1 MKPWQIALFIIL
13 IITCLGII
21 SFFFPEEGI
30 TLAKHTINFPSIE
43 NVLADPDADLPDL
56 PGDSL
61 SRDKRIPR
69 RTLFNR
75 KKREAIIA
83 EIAREDSIK
92 QRQVAQQLD
101 TLEHFKTTLASEGH
115 FYLPDGDI
123 TYFDKFFA
131 RAAAAKGNGEV
142 LRVLHYGDSQ
152 IEMDRISGNLRSYF
166 QSKFGGG
173 GPGLLPA
180 VQTVASYA
188 VSQSASGPFTLY
200 SSYGDGGRARG
211 NYGLMMKCYRLT
223 GGGTFT
229 ANATSNKRS
238 DNRVKRFSRVTL
250 LYNDYDG
257 KFRATLSDRKHGY
270 DSSCLSAGKGI
281 HAFHWQTDSSTASLR
296 INMQGNADI
305 YGIMIDNGPGVSVDN
320 IPLRSSSG
328 TQFTVVTDSVLRKC
342 YQNSNVGMIIM
353 QFGGNTVPSVYSTKS
368 INDYCAQ
375 MQKQIRRVKSACP
388 NATILFIGPSD
399 MSHSYGGSLQTYKFL
414 PAMIDSLRNM
424 CLRNHVAYWDLYE
437 VMGGRNSMV
446 AWVKKGWAGPDY
458 VHFTPTGANY
468 VGKTLAE
475 NFATLYELY
484 TTRRKMGNQQF
495 DNLWEA
501 AEK

>member
-1 MKPWQIALFIIL
+1 MKPWQIVLFIFL
-13 IITCLGII
+13 TITCLAII
-21 SFFFPEEGI
+21 SFFFPEDGV
-30 TLAKHTINFPSIE
+30 TVGKHTINFPSIE
-43 NVLADPDADLPDL
+43 KVLADPDADLPDL
-56 PGDSL
+56 PGDSV
-61 SRDKRIPR
+61 SHDKRIPKPS
-69 RTLFNR
+69 LFNIR
-75 KKREAIIA
+75 KRKAIIA
-83 EIAREDSIK
+83 EIAKEDSIK
-92 QRQVAQQLD
+92 QKWIEEQLD
-101 TLEHFKTTLASEGH
+101 TLEHFKTTLATEGH
-115 FYLPDGDI
+115 FYLPDGDV

-131 RAAAAKGNGEV
+131 KAAAAKSRNEV

-180 VQTVASYA
+180 IQTVASYA
-188 VSQSASGPFTLY
+188 VSQSASGAFTLY
-200 SSYGDGGRARG
+200 SSYGAGARAKG
-211 NYGLMMKCYRLT
+211 NYGLMLKCYRLT
-223 GGGTFT
+223 GNGTFT
-229 ANATSNKRS
+229 ANATSNKRTDS
-238 DNRVKRFSRVTL
+238 RVKRFSRVTV
-250 LYNDYDG
+250 LYNDHDG
-257 KFRATLSDRKHGY
+257 KYRATLSDRKHGY
-270 DSSCLSAGKGI
+270 DSTCTSEGIGI
-281 HAFHWQTDSSTASLR
+281 HAFRWQTDSSTSSLR

-328 TQFTVVTDSVLRKC
+328 NQFTLITDSVLRKC

-375 MQKQIRRVKSACP
+375 MQKQIRRVKSVCP
-388 NATILFIGPSD
+388 DATILFIGPSD

-414 PAMIDSLRNM
+414 PAMIDSLRNT

-437 VMGGRNSMV
+437 VMGGYNSMV

-468 VGKTLAE
+468 VGKILSE
-475 NFATLYELY
+475 NFATMYELY
-484 TTRRKMGNQQF
+484 TTRRKMGEQQF

-501 AEK
+501 SEN

>member
-1 MKPWQIALFIIL
+1 MRDGSANRCVFGRQGVAN
-13 IITCLGII
+13 TCLGII

-131 RAAAAKGNGEV
+131 KAAAAKGKGEV
-142 LRVLHYGDSQ
+142 VRVLHYGDSQ
-152 IEMDRISGNLRSYF
+152 IEMDRISGNLRAYF

-188 VSQSASGPFTLY
+188 VSQSASGPFTL
-200 SSYGDGGRARG
+200 
-211 NYGLMMKCYRLT
+211 
-223 GGGTFT
+223 
-229 ANATSNKRS
+229 
-238 DNRVKRFSRVTL
+238 
-250 LYNDYDG
+250 
-257 KFRATLSDRKHGY
+257 
-270 DSSCLSAGKGI
+270 
-281 HAFHWQTDSSTASLR
+281 
-296 INMQGNADI
+296 
-305 YGIMIDNGPGVSVDN
+305 
-320 IPLRSSSG
+320 
-328 TQFTVVTDSVLRKC
+328 
-342 YQNSNVGMIIM
+342 
-353 QFGGNTVPSVYSTKS
+353 
-368 INDYCAQ
+368 
-375 MQKQIRRVKSACP
+375 
-388 NATILFIGPSD
+388 
-399 MSHSYGGSLQTYKFL
+399 
-414 PAMIDSLRNM
+414 
-424 CLRNHVAYWDLYE
+424 
-437 VMGGRNSMV
+437 
-446 AWVKKGWAGPDY
+446 
-458 VHFTPTGANY
+458 
-468 VGKTLAE
+468 
-475 NFATLYELY
+475 
-484 TTRRKMGNQQF
+484 
-495 DNLWEA
+495 
-501 AEK
+501 